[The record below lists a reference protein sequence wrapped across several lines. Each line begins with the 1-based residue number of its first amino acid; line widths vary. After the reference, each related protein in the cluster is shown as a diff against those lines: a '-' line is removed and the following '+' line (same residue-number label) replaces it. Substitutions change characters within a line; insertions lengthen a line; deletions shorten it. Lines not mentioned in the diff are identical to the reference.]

1 MPKTLNQVWVH
12 AVWSTKDRLPLLKR
26 YFRGELNIYIKENS
40 LEWGI
45 QVDVVNGMQ
54 DHLHVLFKLP
64 TTLSVAEVIKQMKG
78 SSSRWVNE
86 NYYPSGKFEWQQ
98 GYGVFSVSMNDINR
112 IRNYI
117 YNQELHHQNRSFQ
130 DEVKEFD
137 IRKM

>member
-1 MPKTLNQVWVH
+1 MGTR
-12 AVWSTKDRLPLLKR
+12 RLEYKR
-26 YFRGELNIYIKENS
+26 PTSFIKENS

-45 QVDVVNGMQ
+45 QVDVVNGML

-64 TTLSVAEVIKQMKG
+64 ITMSVAETIKQMKG

-98 GYGVFSVSMNDINR
+98 DYGVFSISMNEVNR

-117 YNQELHHQNRSFQ
+117 YNQELHHLNRSFQ